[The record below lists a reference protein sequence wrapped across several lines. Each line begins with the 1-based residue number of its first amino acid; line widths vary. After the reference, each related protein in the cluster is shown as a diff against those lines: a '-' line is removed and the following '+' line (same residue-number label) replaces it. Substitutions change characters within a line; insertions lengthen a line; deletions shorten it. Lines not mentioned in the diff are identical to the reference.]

1 MSDLMRTTLVFQSQA
16 MLQVIEQAR
25 RYARSSATVLI
36 TGESGTG
43 KELLA
48 RFLHEHSA
56 RLERPYVRVNCAAL
70 SETLIESELFGHER
84 GAFTGADAVRR
95 GRFEAAEGGTLFLD
109 EVGEVSR
116 RAQAKLLRAL
126 EEEEYERVGSNETRR
141 LNARVVASTNR
152 DLGHRV
158 QARRFRADL
167 YYRLNVLRL
176 HVPPLRDRREDIP
189 PLVQHFVRRFGGE
202 AAIAVRGVTHQS
214 MHRLCDHDWPGNIRE
229 LRNII
234 QRACVLADAPLLE
247 IQDIPRLPDPTQ
259 SRPTADFDTLPLEE
273 IERRVILTRLE
284 RCNGNKTAA
293 AAELGVT
300 SRTLRNKLQRYR
312 RIGQG

>member
-1 MSDLMRTTLVFQSQA
+1 MRTKLVFQSRT

-25 RYARSSATVLI
+25 CYARSSAPVLI

-48 RFLHEHSA
+48 RFVHEHSA
-56 RLERPYVRVNCAAL
+56 RLDRPYVRVNCAAL
-70 SETLIESELFGHER
+70 SENLIESELFGHER

-109 EVGEVSR
+109 EISEVSR
-116 RAQAKLLRAL
+116 RAQAKLLRVL

-141 LNARVVASTNR
+141 LGARVVASTNR
-152 DLGHRV
+152 DL
-158 QARRFRADL
+158 ARSVKKRHFRDDL
-167 YYRLNVLRL
+167 YYRINVLRL
-176 HVPPLRDRREDIP
+176 HVAPLRDRPEDIP
-189 PLVQHFVRRFGGE
+189 PLVQHFVGRFGGD
-202 AAIAVRGVTHQS
+202 AALAIRGVTPRA
-214 MHRLCDHDWPGNIRE
+214 MRKLCDHDWPGNIRE

-234 QRACVLADAPLLE
+234 QRACVLAEAPLLE
-247 IQDIPRLPDPTQ
+247 IEDIPRLAEPPAA
-259 SRPTADFDTLPLEE
+259 SPKSLDFSNLPLDE
-273 IERRVILTRLE
+273 IERRVILSRLE
-284 RCNGNKTAA
+284 RCRGNKTAA

-312 RIGQG
+312 LIARE

>member
-1 MSDLMRTTLVFQSQA
+1 MRTTLVFQSSA
-16 MLQVIEQAR
+16 MMHVIEQAR

-48 RFLHEHSA
+48 RFVHEHSA
-56 RLERPYVRVNCAAL
+56 RLGQPYVRVNCAAL
-70 SETLIESELFGHER
+70 SESLIESELFGHER
-84 GAFTGADAVRR
+84 GAFTGADTIRR
-95 GRFEAAEGGTLFLD
+95 GRFEAAGGGTLFLD
-109 EVGEVSR
+109 EISEVSR

-126 EEEEYERVGSNETRR
+126 EEEEYERVGGDETRR
-141 LNARVVASTNR
+141 LCARIVASSNR
-152 DLGHRV
+152 DLGRRV
-158 QARRFRADL
+158 RNRRFRADL

-176 HVPPLRDRREDIP
+176 HVPPLRERREDIP
-189 PLVQHFVRRFGGE
+189 PLVQYFVGRFRND
-202 AAIAVRGVTHQS
+202 AVLAIRGVTPRTMQ
-214 MHRLCDHDWPGNIRE
+214 RLCDHDWPGNIRE

-234 QRACVLADAPLLE
+234 QRACVLSEAPLLE
-247 IQDIPRLPDPTQ
+247 IEDVPKLSLAPVA
-259 SRPTADFDTLPLEE
+259 SSADDTSPFDALPLDE
-273 IERRVILTRLE
+273 IERRVILARLR

-312 RIGQG
+312 RLEQC

>member
-1 MSDLMRTTLVFQSQA
+1 MRTNLVFQSQA

-48 RFLHEHSA
+48 RFVHEHSA
-56 RLERPYVRVNCAAL
+56 RLDRPYIRVNCAAL
-70 SETLIESELFGHER
+70 SESLIESELFGHER

-109 EVGEVSR
+109 EISEVSR
-116 RAQAKLLRAL
+116 RAQAKLLRVL

-141 LNARVVASTNR
+141 LGARIVASTNR
-152 DLGHRV
+152 DLDRSV
-158 QARRFRADL
+158 RNRRFRADL

-176 HVPPLRDRREDIP
+176 HVPPLRERREDIP
-189 PLVQHFVRRFGGE
+189 PLVQHFVGRFGTD
-202 AAIAVRGVTHQS
+202 AALAIRGVTPRT

-229 LRNII
+229 LRNVI
-234 QRACVLADAPLLE
+234 QRACVLAEVPLLE
-247 IQDIPRLPDPTQ
+247 IEDVPRLPEPAHAGR
-259 SRPTADFDTLPLEE
+259 SGLDFGNLPLDE
-273 IERRVILTRLE
+273 IERRVILSRLD
-284 RCNGNKTAA
+284 RCHGNKTAA

-312 RIGQG
+312 RIARE